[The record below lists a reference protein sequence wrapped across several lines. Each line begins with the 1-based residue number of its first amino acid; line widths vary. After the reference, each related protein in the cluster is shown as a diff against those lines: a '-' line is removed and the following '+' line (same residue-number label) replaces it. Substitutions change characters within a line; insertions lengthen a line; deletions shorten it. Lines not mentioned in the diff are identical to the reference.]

1 VVLCPI
7 IKWQDR
13 GGGVTWLEDGLIQFG
28 MDPAVIQRKCNSFS
42 GLELNAHARGGNIRR
57 EAKNLSVAFALR
69 NSTTRYRVG
78 EKCPEVHQF
87 AARGRTEN
95 AFTCE
100 ILAITAAKSIFLL

>member
-69 NSTTRYRVG
+69 NSTARYCVGENCHAVCPFAREEKQEKREMQQTGWARVG
-78 EKCPEVHQF
+78 
-87 AARGRTEN
+87 N
-95 AFTCE
+95 AN
-100 ILAITAAKSIFLL
+100 